1 MLTET
6 GQVVTLDG
14 QFAFIDVQRKSG
26 CQSCAVKSGCGT
38 STLAALFNK
47 RFSHVRALNTLQA
60 SAGDMVELELNES
73 ALVFMT
79 FWTYL
84 FPIVSMFVMSLLV
97 ASVTHYNGFAA
108 MAGLVG
114 LVAGLVISRRII
126 RSRLDT
132 KQLHPVICKI
142 VNSSYR
148 GS

>member
-14 QFAFIDVQRKSG
+14 QYALIDVQRKSG

-47 RFSHVRALNTLQA
+47 RFSHVRALNAVHANT
-60 SAGDMVELELNES
+60 GDTVELELNES

-84 FPIVSMFVMSLLV
+84 FPIISMFALSLLV
-97 ASVTHYNGFAA
+97 VGLTQHNGLAA
-108 MAGLVG
+108 VAGMVG
-114 LVAGLVISRRII
+114 LVIGLFLSKRII

-142 VNSSYR
+142 VNSSF
-148 GS
+148 